1 MLRSIIVVNR
11 PAQWPF
17 SIPDVEVIAAR
28 DYLNDRS
35 WAEHKRLRV
44 FNLCR
49 SYRYQSTGYYVSLL
63 AEARGHRPLP
73 RIGTLQ
79 DLRHQSLLKVVSAE
93 LDSLIQQLLRP
104 LQGNEFTLSI
114 YFARNLA
121 RRYEQLSRELYNLFP
136 APLLRAHFV
145 RDEDHWTLRR
155 LTPISANEI
164 PDSHH
169 AFVVEAGTRHF
180 RRGPSRSTQRKPSRF
195 HLAILCGEDDR
206 TPPSDA
212 AAIENFVAAARRHE
226 ISTEIIDRE
235 DYGRIGEFD
244 GLFIRETTAVTNHTY
259 RFARRAEAEGLAV
272 IDDPDSIVRCTN
284 KVYLAE
290 LMDRHDIPA
299 PRTEII
305 HKGNTRAVLE
315 CLGLPCVLKA
325 PDSSFSLGVIK
336 VETAEEY
343 HREVDRLLE
352 ESDLL
357 IGQEYL
363 RTDFDWRIG
372 VLDRKPLYACKYF
385 MARGHWQIYN
395 HGAAADGEFSGG
407 WETVAVE
414 AAPARVVRTAVRAAN
429 LIGDGLYGVDLKYRA
444 GRPAVI
450 EVNDNPSIESE
461 VEDGVLGPALYD
473 RIMASFLR
481 RMEAKRR

>member
-1 MLRSIIVVNR
+1 MSRSIIVVNK
-11 PAQWPF
+11 PAKWPF
-17 SIPDVEVIAAR
+17 AIPEVEVVAAR
-28 DYLNDRS
+28 DYLNDRA
-35 WAEHKRLRV
+35 WAEQKRLRV

-79 DLRHQSLLKVVSAE
+79 DLRHQSLLKVVSAD
-93 LDSLIQQLLRP
+93 LDSLIQQSLRP
-104 LQGNEFTLSI
+104 LQGTEFTLSI

-121 RRYEQLSRELYNLFP
+121 RRYDRLSRELYNLFP
-136 APLLRAHFV
+136 APLLRAQFV
-145 RDEDHWTLRR
+145 RGEERWTLRK
-155 LTPISANEI
+155 LSPISANEI
-164 PDSHH
+164 PDHHH
-169 AFVVEAGTRHF
+169 AFVVEAGARHF
-180 RRGPSRSTQRKPSRF
+180 RRGPAKVAARKPARF
-195 HLAILCGEDDR
+195 HLAILCDERER

-212 AAIENFVAAARRHE
+212 AAIESFVAAARRHE
-226 ISTEIIDRE
+226 ISTEIVSRD
-235 DYGRIGEFD
+235 DYGRLAEFD
-244 GLFIRETTAVTNHTY
+244 GLFIRATTAVNNHTY

-290 LMDRHDIPA
+290 LLERHGVPT

-305 HKGNTRAVLE
+305 HRGNARDVLAR
-315 CLGLPCVLKA
+315 LGLPCVLKA

-336 VETAEEY
+336 VETGAEYET
-343 HREVDRLLE
+343 EVNRLLD

-363 RTDFDWRIG
+363 RTEFDWRVG
-372 VLDRKPLYACKYF
+372 VLDGEPIYACKYF

-395 HGAAADGEFSGG
+395 HEAGEESDFSGG
-407 WETVAVE
+407 WETLPVAK
-414 AAPARVVRTAVRAAN
+414 APPRVIRTAVRAAN
-429 LIGDGLYGVDLKYRA
+429 LIGDGFYGVDLKYRA

-450 EVNDNPSIESE
+450 EVNDNPSIENE
-461 VEDGVLGPALYD
+461 VEDAVLGAALYD
-473 RIMASFLR
+473 RVMASFLR
-481 RMEAKRR
+481 RMETKRR